1 MKLKNKLIIFFLS
14 LGISMVK
21 SLQAQND
28 SLHPTEITNV
38 EFKINDLL
46 TWVNANHP
54 LVRIAN
60 SELKIGA
67 AKLLE
72 KKGAFDPTLTVQNN
86 SKDLENTNYYD
97 FSRFAVTGNTRSPIK
112 IETGVDYGFGRNIN
126 PEMST
131 TPNGLGFV
139 GISINLLKGL
149 LIDEKRND
157 LRKAKIYAQLGR
169 IERNILLQDL
179 AESIWNDYLLWYNAY
194 EKYMAFETGV
204 AISSERQLALREMF
218 AIGGCNGM
226 DTLENY
232 IQLKLFEAQSNEW
245 NANTYKYKMQLSR
258 HLWSKD
264 ENQWVELNE
273 NVFPSPTGLM
283 QLDSICKNISDNVL
297 NIESIPDIQ
306 KLKNE
311 QQLKLFNYQLAKNNL
326 LPKLEIKTQ
335 LIQNDIPY
343 NWNSLNSYDGNRRF
357 GFSFR
362 TPLFLRK
369 ERGELKQSM
378 FEYFQKN
385 EQVRFKQTERQLK
398 ILGLIKQVQIS
409 IGVFNTLKEVE
420 NGYFELYNLERV
432 KYDNGD
438 GTVFLLNTRENRY
451 LTAKVKTIEQELKMR
466 KYEIDLLRSMGQ
478 ISQTISIK

>member
-1 MKLKNKLIIFFLS
+1 MEWIHWK
-14 LGISMVK
+14 
-21 SLQAQND
+21 
-28 SLHPTEITNV
+28 
-38 EFKINDLL
+38 
-46 TWVNANHP
+46 
-54 LVRIAN
+54 
-60 SELKIGA
+60 
-67 AKLLE
+67 
-72 KKGAFDPTLTVQNN
+72 
-86 SKDLENTNYYD
+86 
-97 FSRFAVTGNTRSPIK
+97 
-112 IETGVDYGFGRNIN
+112 
-126 PEMST
+126 
-131 TPNGLGFV
+131 
-139 GISINLLKGL
+139 
-149 LIDEKRND
+149 
-157 LRKAKIYAQLGR
+157 
-169 IERNILLQDL
+169 
-179 AESIWNDYLLWYNAY
+179 
-194 EKYMAFETGV
+194 
-204 AISSERQLALREMF
+204 
-218 AIGGCNGM
+218 
-226 DTLENY
+226 NY

-297 NIESIPDIQ
+297 NIELIPDIQ

-357 GFSFR
+357 GVSFR